1 MLGTI
6 TKQEGITM
14 SAQRQD
20 MWSLQQDEMPEA
32 AHLNEQS
39 KRDPSHS
46 SDVTPPTDRALSES
60 ARHPPI
66 VIPDERSADKG
77 IGIGIKATLLAT
89 VFGVLPAVAVG
100 GVAYQSADRS
110 ITTQIAQE
118 KIAEANQLSDQL
130 SRYLQE
136 QTATIKTVAS
146 MVNTINATTNT
157 TTGLATFETTN
168 DSPAISLIIDE
179 LTTFVQN
186 YQTYENIAL
195 YTLQGNVIAQSK
207 GSVRELNQKDAPYF
221 QRVIETGAPVIS
233 EPILLNSIEDSQRSA
248 IYIAAPII
256 DSAGQTTAVVAGKIP
271 VEFIGNAVLETTRLQ
286 EGETFRLVDSNG
298 LIFQD
303 LPNLDPASLGTPIAE
318 IMPTFST
325 VDEQRQRQTWIA
337 GAGASEQLNAYS
349 PVTGIENLEWSV
361 VSSTDASLAFLPQQK
376 LVRAIGLGTA
386 LTALISAVLGAI
398 LARRF
403 TSPLQQVASAVEK
416 LGRGDLNTRVAVRG
430 RDEFAVLG
438 ANVNQMASQI
448 QTLLDTVHQNA
459 EQLSHQNDVLA
470 ALAQNEALIQGDAQE
485 VAKAFTEAIA
495 QTLTIERVG
504 IWVYSSDRTQLVCL
518 DQYEQQADHHADG
531 DALSLSAVPEYAE
544 AIDSA
549 IATDNAQLHPAIASL
564 VAAGLLSSD
573 TQATLNIPIQ
583 ISGQTAGVIRCDH
596 LQTPRTWQADEQ
608 TFVNSVANL
617 VSIALESEFL
627 QEEVSHLL
635 DVVSDVEEGNLTTQ
649 AKVSDRSTGLV
660 ADTFNR
666 LIERLIEVLT
676 GVVGA
681 ARQVS
686 DAANQQRAMAEA
698 VATNTD
704 QQAQAVN
711 QVLRLTEQV
720 EQIAQGSLEKVGAT
734 ITSLQTMRVTVENG
748 QGAIATLT
756 KGIGILQ
763 DGTDRIVQQM
773 KTLGEFVGL
782 ADQFVQDQSQIAS
795 LTQTLAL
802 NASLVAAR
810 ASEQRDPRQFAVV
823 AREFDSIANQ
833 VSRLAQQTNEGLVTL
848 EQRSTQIH
856 SVVSIIDSNIQNLG
870 GLVRGFTDGVE
881 QSNRVFMNVQ
891 TVTDEVVEAG
901 EAVTQSNQAI
911 TNAAQSAAQVVRDI
925 AEIATQTAELSQ
937 RSQLQSEEMDILSNQ
952 LLQSIE
958 FFRLPAIS
966 SGTQDVDHRID
977 LSDTDE
983 TTVEIHSNGT
993 TMSAKEVGDD
1003 SPALDAQSLPKY

>member
-1 MLGTI
+1 MA
-6 TKQEGITM
+6 M

-20 MWSLQQDEMPEA
+20 MWGLQPDEISEA
-32 AHLNEQS
+32 SHVNEQS
-39 KRDPSHS
+39 ERDPSPS
-46 SDVTPPTDRALSES
+46 SDVKSRIDRTPSES
-60 ARHPPI
+60 ASHLPI
-66 VIPDERSADKG
+66 VIPDERSPAKG
-77 IGIGIKATLLAT
+77 VGIGIKATLLAT
-89 VFGVLPAVAVG
+89 VLGVLPVVAVG

-110 ITTQIAQE
+110 ITAQIAQE

-136 QTATIKTVAS
+136 RIANIKTVAS
-146 MVNTINATTNT
+146 VVNTISATTD
-157 TTGLATFETTN
+157 LALSNPTDTSLA
-168 DSPAISLIIDE
+168 DSLITDE

-186 YQTYENIAL
+186 YQTYANIAL
-195 YTLQGNVIAQSK
+195 YTLQGDVIAQSK
-207 GSVRELNQKDAPYF
+207 GSVRELNQRDAPHF
-221 QRVIETGAPVIS
+221 QRVLETGSPVIS
-233 EPILLNSIEDSQRSA
+233 EPIVSDSTGGSQRLA
-248 IYIAAPII
+248 IYVAAPVIG
-256 DSAGQTTAVVAGKIP
+256 STGQTTAVVTGKIP
-271 VEFIGNAVLETTRLQ
+271 VEFIGNAVLETTNLQ
-286 EGETFRLVDSNG
+286 DGKTFRFVDSG
-298 LIFQD
+298 GQIFQD
-303 LPNLDPASLGTPIAE
+303 LPNLEPASLGIPIAE
-318 IMPTFST
+318 MMPTFST
-325 VDEQRQRQTWIA
+325 VDEQRQQQTWINRA
-337 GAGASEQLNAYS
+337 GAGQLNAYS
-349 PVTGIENLEWSV
+349 PVTGIENLEWSI
-361 VSSTDASLAFLPQQK
+361 VSSTDTSLAFLPQRQ
-376 LVRAIGLGTA
+376 LVQAIGLGTA
-386 LTALISAVLGAI
+386 LTALISAVLGAV

-403 TSPLQQVASAVEK
+403 TFPLQQVASAVEK

-430 RDEFAVLG
+430 SDEFAVLG
-438 ANVNQMASQI
+438 SNVNQMASQI
-448 QTLLDTVHQNA
+448 QTLLETVRQNA
-459 EQLSHQNDVLA
+459 EQLSHQNDILSTLA
-470 ALAQNEALIQGDAQE
+470 RNEALIQGDAHE

-495 QTLTIERVG
+495 QTLNIERVG
-504 IWVYSSDRTQLVCL
+504 IWVYSNDRTQLVCL
-518 DQYEQQADHHADG
+518 DQYEHQADRHADG
-531 DALSLSAVPEYAE
+531 EVLLLSAVPEYA
-544 AIDSA
+544 ASIDSA
-549 IATDNAQLHPAIASL
+549 IATDNAQMHPAIASL
-564 VAAGLLSSD
+564 VAEGLLSSD
-573 TQATLNIPIQ
+573 TQATLDIPIQ

-649 AKVSDRSTGLV
+649 ARVSDRSTGLV

-666 LIERLIEVLT
+666 LIERLIDVLT
-676 GVVGA
+676 GVVSA

-686 DAANQQRAMAEA
+686 EAANQQRSMAET

-711 QVLRLTEQV
+711 QVLQLTEQV

-734 ITSLQTMRVTVENG
+734 MTSLRTMRVTVENG

-756 KGIGILQ
+756 QGIGILQ
-763 DGTDRIVQQM
+763 DGTDRIVQQI

-833 VSRLAQQTNEGLVTL
+833 VGRLAQQTNEGLVTL

-881 QSNRVFMNVQ
+881 QSNRVFTNVQ
-891 TVTDEVVEAG
+891 AVTDEVVEAG
-901 EAVTQSNQAI
+901 EAVTQSSQAI
-911 TNAAQSAAQVVRDI
+911 TNAAQSAAHVVRDI

-937 RSQLQSEEMDILSNQ
+937 RSQLQSEEMDTLSNQ

-958 FFRLPAIS
+958 FFRLPAIPS
-966 SGTQDVDHRID
+966 TTQEADHRID

-993 TMSAKEVGDD
+993 AMSSKGASDD
-1003 SPALDAQSLPKY
+1003 SPALDAQSLPK

>member
-1 MLGTI
+1 
-6 TKQEGITM
+6 M

-20 MWSLQQDEMPEA
+20 VWSLQPDTISEA
-32 AHLNEQS
+32 SHFNEQS
-39 KRDPSHS
+39 ERDPSPS
-46 SDVTPPTDRALSES
+46 SDVKSRIDRTSSES
-60 ARHPPI
+60 ASHLPI
-66 VIPDERSADKG
+66 VIPDERSAGRGVG
-77 IGIGIKATLLAT
+77 IGVKATLLAT
-89 VFGVLPAVAVG
+89 VFGVLPVVAVG

-110 ITTQIAQE
+110 ITAQITQE

-136 QTATIKTVAS
+136 RIANIKTVAS
-146 MVNTINATTNT
+146 VVNTINT
-157 TTGLATFETTN
+157 TTGPAPFDATD

-186 YQTYENIAL
+186 HRTYANIAL
-195 YTLQGNVIAQSK
+195 YTLQGDVIAQSE
-207 GSVRELNQKDAPYF
+207 GSPQELNQEDAPYF
-221 QRVIETGAPVIS
+221 QRVIETGLPVIS
-233 EPILLNSIEDSQRSA
+233 EPILSKNIDDSQQSA
-248 IYIAAPII
+248 IYVAAPVI
-256 DSAGQTTAVVAGKIP
+256 DSAGQPTAVVAGKIP
-271 VEFIGNAVLETTRLQ
+271 VEFIGNAVLDTTNLQ

-298 LIFQD
+298 QIFQD
-303 LPNLDPASLGTPIAE
+303 LPSIDAASLGTPIAE
-318 IMPTFST
+318 MMPSFSAI
-325 VDEQRQRQTWIA
+325 DEQGQQHAWVA
-337 GAGASEQLNAYS
+337 GAGAGQLNAYS

-361 VSSTDASLAFLPQQK
+361 VSSTNASLAFLPQRQ
-376 LVRAIGLGTA
+376 LVQAIGLGTA
-386 LTALISAVLGAI
+386 LTALISAVIGAI

-403 TSPLQQVASAVEK
+403 TFPLQQVASTVEK
-416 LGRGDLNTRVAVRG
+416 LGKGNLNTRVAVRG
-430 RDEFAVLG
+430 NDEFAVLG
-438 ANVNQMASQI
+438 SSVNQMASQI
-448 QTLLDTVHQNA
+448 QTLLDTVRHNA

-470 ALAQNEALIQGDAQE
+470 TLARNEALIQGDAQE
-485 VAKAFTEAIA
+485 VAKAFTETIA

-518 DQYEQQADHHADG
+518 DQYEQQADRHAEG
-531 DALSLSAVPEYAE
+531 DDLLLSAVPEYAE
-544 AIDSA
+544 ALDLA
-549 IATDNAQLHPAIASL
+549 IATDNAQSHPATASL

-627 QEEVSHLL
+627 QDEVSHLL

-649 AKVSDRSTGLV
+649 ARVSDRSTGLV

-676 GVVGA
+676 GVVSA

-686 DAANQQRAMAEA
+686 DAANQQRTMAET

-711 QVLRLTEQV
+711 QVLQLTEQV

-810 ASEQRDPRQFAVV
+810 ASEQRDPKQFAVV
-823 AREFDSIANQ
+823 AREFDSIASQ
-833 VSRLAQQTNEGLVTL
+833 VGRLAQQTNEGLVTL

-881 QSNRVFMNVQ
+881 QSNRVFTNVQ

-901 EAVTQSNQAI
+901 EAVTQSSQTI
-911 TNAAQSAAQVVRDI
+911 THAAQSAAQVVRDI

-937 RSQLQSEEMDILSNQ
+937 RSQLQSEEMDTLSNQ

-958 FFRLPAIS
+958 FFRLPAVPS
-966 SGTQDVDHRID
+966 NTQEAEHRID

-993 TMSAKEVGDD
+993 TMAAKGGSDD
-1003 SPALDAQSLPKY
+1003 SPALDAHSLPNQ